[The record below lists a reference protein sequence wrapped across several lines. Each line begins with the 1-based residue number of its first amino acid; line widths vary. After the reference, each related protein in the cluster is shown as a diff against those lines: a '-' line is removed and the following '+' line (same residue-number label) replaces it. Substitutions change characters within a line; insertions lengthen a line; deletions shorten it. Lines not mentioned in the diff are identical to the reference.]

1 MEKYARDKPLS
12 EFLSVPDEAFLLL
25 IVENYWQKWIYVWED
40 QMSAIDSQQCMVIV
54 HANKAYLTHHLLLR
68 YLQPGPPPN
77 LPCIA
82 RGAGNNQVGN
92 SGWTTDGL
100 DRYTSYAHAIQQERQ
115 DCGGTFDAQFMEFA
129 KQHLT
134 MRAPKRPHEKAF
146 DPNTVY
152 NGLVH

>member
-1 MEKYARDKPLS
+1 MIHS
-12 EFLSVPDEAFLLL
+12 
-25 IVENYWQKWIYVWED
+25 NVWFCACK
-40 QMSAIDSQQCMVIV
+40 QSISNTSFTIAIL
-54 HANKAYLTHHLLLR
+54 AA
-68 YLQPGPPPN
+68 GPPPN
-77 LPCIA
+77 LPYIA
-82 RGAGNNQVGN
+82 RGAGNNRVGN

-134 MRAPKRPHEKAF
+134 MRAPKCPLDKTF